1 LDKLRKR
8 ELFEYDASVVSC
20 VELKLAPNVNAENA
34 QQQIQALLGKEYNVK
49 NRYEQQESFFKI
61 MKIEKWITFLIL
73 SFILLIA
80 SFNIIGSLSML
91 IIDKKA
97 DIETLRSLGA
107 DNKLIQRIFLYEGW
121 MISFI
126 GATTGIVLGTLIC
139 IIQEYYGIVKLGTGY
154 VVDAYPVVT
163 NLADAFFVFLTV
175 IAMGLIAVLYPIRYI
190 RKNALN

>member
-1 LDKLRKR
+1 
-8 ELFEYDASVVSC
+8 VSC
-20 VELKLAPNVNAENA
+20 VELKLAPNVNAENV
-34 QQQIQALLGKEYNVK
+34 QQQIQTLLGKEYNVK
-49 NRYEQQESFFKI
+49 NRYEQQESFFNI

-107 DNKLIQRIFLYEGW
+107 DNKVIQRIFLYEGW

-126 GATTGIVLGTLIC
+126 GATLGIVLGTLIC
-139 IIQEYYGIVKLGTGY
+139 FIQEYYGIVKLGTGY

-190 RKNALN
+190 RKNTLH

>member
-1 LDKLRKR
+1 
-8 ELFEYDASVVSC
+8 
-20 VELKLAPNVNAENA
+20 
-34 QQQIQALLGKEYNVK
+34 
-49 NRYEQQESFFKI
+49 

-97 DIETLRSLGA
+97 DIETLRSLVA

-175 IAMGLIAVLYPIRYI
+175 IAMGLIAVCRIRIVFVFKCRIVCFAGNEENRRKQQYKNQVFHQLYF
-190 RKNALN
+190 